1 VASLARKRM
10 GATAFFRDG
19 EGRVL
24 IVNPVYKEPWELPG
38 GAVEAD
44 ESPHAACR
52 REVAEELGLDRSPGR
67 VLAVDWVP
75 ARTIG
80 PDQVLLPD
88 GVIIVYD
95 GGVLSPEEVNEIV
108 LVDGELAGF
117 EFVTAD
123 EAAEQV
129 TPLLARRIAACLQ
142 ACEAGTV
149 ATLENGSPVT

>member
-1 VASLARKRM
+1 MA
-10 GATAFFRDG
+10 ATAFFRD
-19 EGRVL
+19 EQGRVL
-24 IVNPVYKEPWELPG
+24 IVNPVYKPVWDLPG

-52 REVAEELGLDRSPGR
+52 REVAEELGLDRPPGR

-75 ARTIG
+75 ARAIG
-80 PDQVLLPD
+80 PDQTLLPD
-88 GVIIVYD
+88 GLIIVYD
-95 GGVLSPEEVNEIV
+95 GGVLSSAELKDIV
-108 LVDGELAGF
+108 LADGELGGF
-117 EFVTAD
+117 EFVTD
-123 EAAEQV
+123 EEAAGRV